1 MQTDDLIAALS
12 GDLAPAPKGWVTR
25 TTLLGA
31 AGGTLAAALLWLV
44 PMGLR
49 ADLAEAAQASPFW
62 MKFFYTLALALL
74 GLWLL
79 ARAGR
84 PGARLAPPA
93 LALLAPVAVLAVMA
107 AMALDAAGADTH
119 KLLMGHSAL
128 FCPFA
133 IVAVS
138 LPVLAGALWS
148 LKRLAPTRLTEAGA
162 AAGLFAG
169 SAGAFV
175 YAFYCTESAA
185 PFVALWYSAGILLS
199 GVIGAA
205 IGRIA
210 LRW

>member
-31 AGGTLAAALLWLV
+31 AGGTLAAALLWLG
-44 PMGLR
+44 PMGFR
-49 ADLAEAAQASPFW
+49 ADLAQAAQAAPFW
-62 MKFFYTLALALL
+62 MKFFYTLALALVA
-74 GLWLL
+74 LWLL

-93 LALLAPVAVLAVMA
+93 LALLAPVVVLAA
-107 AMALDAAGADTH
+107 WAGLALADADADRH
-119 KLLMGHSAL
+119 RLLMGHSAL

-169 SAGAFV
+169 AAGAFV

-185 PFVALWYSAGILLS
+185 PFVVLWYSAGILAS
-199 GVIGAA
+199 GVIGALV
-205 IGRIA
+205 GRVA

>member
-199 GVIGAA
+199 GVIGAT

>member
-12 GDLAPAPKGWVTR
+12 GGLAPAPRFWVAR
-25 TTLLGA
+25 HLALGA
-31 AGGTLAAALLWLV
+31 AAGTLAAALLWLG
-44 PMGLR
+44 PMGVR
-49 ADLAEAAQASPFW
+49 ADFAQAVQAASFW
-62 MKFFYTLALALL
+62 MKFFYTLALALIA
-74 GLWLL
+74 LWLL

-84 PGARLAPPA
+84 PGARLAPPSV
-93 LALLAPVAVLAVMA
+93 ALLAPFALLAVAA
-107 AMALDAAGADTH
+107 AMALAAPGADRH
-119 KLLMGHSAL
+119 HLMMGHSAL

-148 LKRLAPTRLTEAGA
+148 LKRLAPTRLTQAGL

-199 GVIGAA
+199 GIIGALM
-205 IGRIA
+205 GRVV
-210 LRW
+210 LKW